1 MLRALWNR
9 LAPRHDAGAVEHSI
23 ERQQMRPA
31 ERLVVDE
38 SAEDRRAD
46 STAADWI
53 GGIDPERLL
62 ADDKPPRDRSRL
74 AVT

>member
-31 ERLVVDE
+31 GRLFVDE
-38 SAEDRRAD
+38 SAEDRGAD
-46 STAADWI
+46 SAAAEWL

-62 ADDKPPRDRSRL
+62 GGEEPPRG
-74 AVT
+74 